1 MTVISKP
8 LIKAVQFSYRK
19 ENNMKVIKDNEF
31 ANEIKNSDVPV
42 LVDFFAE
49 WCSPCRQLSPVL
61 EEVATEMGD
70 KLKVVKMN
78 IDDSPETPTNSGVRG
93 IPTLIMFKNGQAVA
107 THSGAMTKS
116 KLAAWI
122 NEQMA

>member
-1 MTVISKP
+1 
-8 LIKAVQFSYRK
+8 
-19 ENNMKVIKDNEF
+19 MKTIKDNEF
-31 ANEIKNSDVPV
+31 ADEIKNSGVPV

-61 EEVATEMGD
+61 EEVAAELGD

-78 IDDSPETPTNSGVRG
+78 IDDSPETPTNFGVRG
-93 IPTLIMFKNGQAVA
+93 IPTLIMFKNGEAVA

-116 KLAAWI
+116 KLSAWI
-122 NEQMA
+122 NEQLS